1 LYLIETNG
9 LDKYFYQKKEQRDSH
24 ILKDVC
30 ITVSEGEKIGIV
42 GESGCGKTTLA
53 KALLKLVP
61 HHERDSGNIFFRGE
75 DIFPYKEKE
84 FRKLRPQLQIIYQ
97 DPFLSL
103 NQKMRVS
110 DILKESIKLKFP
122 GAKSEEV
129 RKKIKSL
136 IETYR
141 IQPQNLNKLPT
152 QLSGGECRRVGIARV
167 MALEPSFL
175 IADEPVASL
184 DASIKDQI
192 MHLLVEKIDTLLT
205 ISHDMRIIKKY
216 VEKIIVMYSGMV
228 VEIASRDSSRKDL
241 KDGYELIHPY
251 SRRLISSVEYFEARE
266 NEVNRDLQ
274 ISESVSESS
283 QDSLEGTGCRCFDL
297 CKQLGLSEE
306 KLKKCRIEFPLL
318 ASKKSTKNMV
328 ACHYVE

>member
-1 LYLIETNG
+1 
-9 LDKYFYQKKEQRDSH
+9 
-24 ILKDVC
+24 
-30 ITVSEGEKIGIV
+30 
-42 GESGCGKTTLA
+42 
-53 KALLKLVP
+53 
-61 HHERDSGNIFFRGE
+61 
-75 DIFPYKEKE
+75 
-84 FRKLRPQLQIIYQ
+84 
-97 DPFLSL
+97 
-103 NQKMRVS
+103 
-110 DILKESIKLKFP
+110 
-122 GAKSEEV
+122 
-129 RKKIKSL
+129 
-136 IETYR
+136 
-141 IQPQNLNKLPT
+141 
-152 QLSGGECRRVGIARV
+152 
-167 MALEPSFL
+167 
-175 IADEPVASL
+175 
-184 DASIKDQI
+184 
-192 MHLLVEKIDTLLT
+192 
-205 ISHDMRIIKKY
+205 
-216 VEKIIVMYSGMV
+216 MYSGMV